1 MPEDAQTTAPG
12 TGAWPAHL
20 ITIGAVRFGRRSQ
33 HFDESVAFY
42 RDQVG
47 LPVQEIFRA
56 SYGTDGVIFGLP
68 GTSVTLEIV
77 RSEEPVPVDA
87 HDQLCLYFPSQR
99 ARDDARHRLLAAGL
113 QPVLSHPY
121 WEATGA
127 VTYRD
132 PDNREVVFAPFVY
145 GHNEPIAT
153 GLVGEHDFPAN
164 SRDVA
169 QDRDEADAPN
179 V

>member
-1 MPEDAQTTAPG
+1 MTDDAQTTAPPG
-12 TGAWPAHL
+12 AEAWPAHL

-33 HFDESVAFY
+33 HFDQSVAFY
-42 RDQVG
+42 RDLVG
-47 LPVQEIFRA
+47 LPVQETFRA

-77 RSEEPVPVDA
+77 RSEEPVSVDA

-99 ARDDARHRLLAAGL
+99 TRDDARHRLLAAGL
-113 QPVLSHPY
+113 QPVPSHPY
-121 WEATGA
+121 WQATGA

-132 PDNREVVFAPFVY
+132 PDDRQVVFAPFVY

-153 GLVGEHDFPAN
+153 GLVGEHDFP
-164 SRDVA
+164 SGQR
-169 QDRDEADAPN
+169 R
-179 V
+179 

>member
-1 MPEDAQTTAPG
+1 MTEDVQMTPSPG
-12 TGAWPAHL
+12 AEAWPAHL
-20 ITIGAVRFGRRSQ
+20 AGIGALRFGRRSR
-33 HFDESVAFY
+33 HFDQSVAFY
-42 RDQVG
+42 RDLVG
-47 LPVQEIFRA
+47 LPVQETFRA

-87 HDQLCLYFPSQR
+87 HDQLCLYFPSRR

-113 QPVLSHPY
+113 HPVPSHPY

-132 PDNREVVFAPFVY
+132 PDGREVVFAPFVY
-145 GHNEPIAT
+145 GHNEPAASD
-153 GLVGEHDFPAN
+153 LVGDHDFP
-164 SRDVA
+164 SGR
-169 QDRDEADAPN
+169 QR
-179 V
+179 

>member
-1 MPEDAQTTAPG
+1 MIEDAHTTAPTV

-20 ITIGAVRFGRRSQ
+20 ATIGAVRFGRRSQ
-33 HFDESVAFY
+33 HFDQSVAFY
-42 RDQVG
+42 RDLVG
-47 LPVQEIFRA
+47 LPIQETFHG

-113 QPVLSHPY
+113 QPVQSHPY

-132 PDNREVVFAPFVY
+132 PDDREVVFAPFVY
-145 GHNEPIAT
+145 GHNEPIGT
-153 GLVGEHDFPAN
+153 RFDGEHDFPS
-164 SRDVA
+164 SRE
-169 QDRDEADAPN
+169 R
-179 V
+179 